1 MQDMTSAIDRVL
13 EEPVTSGALP
23 GVVGLAANDEGF
35 FYQGAFGRRRVEVAD
50 PMTLD
55 TVFRIASMTKAITAT
70 AAMQLVEAGRIRL
83 EQPMAEIAPEIGQVQ
98 VLEGFDANGQ
108 PRLRAPKRPV
118 TLRHLLT
125 HTSGYSYDIFNADL
139 GRYIE
144 AAGLPSV
151 LTRKLVSLRAPLV
164 FDPGERWEYGIGID
178 WVGRI
183 VEIVSG
189 RDLEAYFQEYIFR
202 PLGMNDSSF
211 HLNASMEKRL
221 VGTHAR
227 QPDGKVAPTTFEF
240 PEGGEFLMGGGGLY
254 STAPD
259 YLAYTRMML
268 NRGELNGVRV
278 LKPETVA
285 LMGQNHIGAIEV
297 PMLKSANPALAREVD
312 FFPGMVKK
320 WGLSFLINTEEAP
333 TGRAAGTLAW
343 AGIHNTFF
351 WIDPTK
357 RVAAVL
363 MMQLLPAN
371 DEAVLTT
378 LAGFEQAIYQGLKR

>member
-1 MQDMTSAIDRVL
+1 MKQAIDRVL
-13 EEPVTSGALP
+13 EEPVASGTLP
-23 GVVGLAANDEGF
+23 GVVGLAANDEGI
-35 FYQGAFGRRRVEVAD
+35 FYQGAFGRRRVDAPD

-70 AAMQLVEAGRIRL
+70 AAMQLVEAGRIGL
-83 EQPMAEIAPEIGQVQ
+83 EQPMGEIAPEIAQVQ
-98 VLEGFDANGQ
+98 VLEGFDPNGQ
-108 PRLRAPKRPV
+108 PKLRGPKRPV

-125 HTSGYSYDIFNADL
+125 HTSGYSYDILNADI

-151 LTRKLVSLRAPLV
+151 LTCKNASLRAPLV
-164 FDPGERWEYGIGID
+164 FDPGEAWEYGIGID
-178 WVGRI
+178 WVGKI
-183 VEIVSG
+183 VEAVSG
-189 RDLEAYFQEYIFR
+189 RDLEVYFQEFIFG
-202 PLGMNDSSF
+202 PLGMKDSTF
-211 HLNASMEKRL
+211 RPTAEMQRRL

-227 QPDGKVAPTTFEF
+227 QPDGKVAPITFEF
-240 PEGGEFLMGGGGLY
+240 PQDAEFLMGGGGLF

-259 YLAYTRMML
+259 YLTYTRMIL
-268 NRGELNGVRV
+268 NGGELNGVRV
-278 LKPETVA
+278 LKPETAA

-320 WGLSFLINTEEAP
+320 WGLSFLINTEDAP
-333 TGRAAGTLAW
+333 TGRAANSLAW

-351 WIDPTK
+351 WIDPK
-357 RVAAVL
+357 KQVAAVL

-378 LAGFEQAIYQGLKR
+378 LGGFEQAIYKGLER

>member
-1 MQDMTSAIDRVL
+1 MTSAIDRVL
-13 EEPVTSGALP
+13 QQPVAAGALP
-23 GVVGLAANDEGF
+23 GVVGLAANDGGI
-35 FYQGAFGRRRVEVAD
+35 FYQGAFGRRRVDAPD

-70 AAMQLVEAGRIRL
+70 AAMQLVEAGRIGL
-83 EQPMAEIAPEIGQVQ
+83 EQPIGEIAPEIAQVQ
-98 VLEGFDANGQ
+98 VLEGFDTNGQ
-108 PRLRAPKRPV
+108 PKLRAPNRPV

-125 HTSGYSYDIFNADL
+125 HTSGYSYDIFNADV
-139 GRYIE
+139 GRYFE
-144 AAGLPSV
+144 VTGLPSV
-151 LTRKLVSLRAPLV
+151 MTCKSASLRAPLV

-178 WVGRI
+178 WVGKI
-183 VEIVSG
+183 VEAVSG
-189 RDLEAYFQEYIFR
+189 RDLEAYFQENIFG
-202 PLGMNDSSF
+202 PLGMKDSTFRPSEAQ
-211 HLNASMEKRL
+211 HERL

-227 QPDGKVAPTTFEF
+227 QPDGKVAPIEF
-240 PEGGEFLMGGGGLY
+240 AVPEDAEFLMGGGGLY
-254 STAPD
+254 STGPD
-259 YLAYTRMML
+259 NLAYTRMIL
-268 NRGELNGVRV
+268 NGGELNGVRV

-333 TGRAAGTLAW
+333 TGRAAGSLAW

-371 DEAVLTT
+371 DEVVLTT
-378 LAGFEQAIYQGLKR
+378 LAGFEQAIYQGLRQ